1 MAWQHS
7 LAAPVSTNPLQS
19 AGLRFVRKFGVAFM
33 WATVFGLIFGAAS
46 FFRVQRQGSAGDA
59 RWHVQL
65 RLLLER
71 LEWMTY
77 DWRARELGAASTRS
91 DEVVIVSVDDETIAN
106 ARETEHAEWGMRP
119 WPRELT
125 GRVVSQL
132 IDEGAA
138 LVLLDQSFRDV
149 SPRTCSPC
157 KGERQRSDDERL
169 AALLEPRDGKVVLTW
184 SFSADRARPGERPLT
199 PVMVRL
205 GEFETTRE
213 AFGVV
218 RDALTNKAPVT
229 FLRSDG
235 KPVLWAGATSEAK
248 ARELAQTLNVK
259 NVQLRQ
265 RVPSDDEHEVT
276 ESWLAQRLAEVEVP
290 GLDVTQ
296 LVRARSID
304 SPVAPLLLW
313 GAPPG
318 AATLI
323 PDADAKVRAVPLLIS
338 GEVDGV
344 PKVMA
349 SAPLLA
355 VMALVGSRSLEYRDG
370 RLWIGG
376 RFDVPMDPDGFM
388 ALRWDASEPG
398 RGGRGT
404 VKRTV
409 PAWRVL
415 QNAED
420 DAASR
425 GVRHYDNDLAGR
437 VVVLS
442 DERAMGAA
450 SFSTPIGELGH
461 APVMAQAIVG
471 LLHSSGIVRS
481 PPISDFWLTLAFAF
495 MGAVLAVV
503 WSTSTRNPGW
513 LAWVVTIVA
522 VAGLHALAARQL
534 FVAEQRWVAMAAP
547 LLACALT
554 FLAAQGYA
562 RTLEKGLRD
571 FIGRALG
578 GAVKADVFARVERD
592 LALMRPERRPL
603 TVYFSDI
610 EGFTAVAQEKEP
622 AEVVKVLQTYLN
634 EMTSIVIESGG
645 HVDKY
650 LGDGLMAFWGA
661 PVDLDDQVGAACE
674 AALVMQERFEAKRPE
689 LEKTC
694 GRSLVLR
701 AGLETGPTVVGEMG
715 TLHHINYTV
724 MGEPVATSF
733 RLEAIAKRY
742 GSRVLVT
749 RHVVEVESERFLF
762 RSVDRLRVSRHAEP
776 LEVFELMGR
785 AADREKLGPRLD
797 RHEAA
802 MKAWRERRFAEALVA
817 FKELAAEVDDPL
829 IDRYVARCEAFVAA
843 PPPETWDGVYTG
855 FEG

>member
-1 MAWQHS
+1 M
-7 LAAPVSTNPLQS
+7 STNPLQS
-19 AGLRFVRKFGVAFM
+19 AGLRFVRKFGVAFF
-33 WATVFGLIFGAAS
+33 WATVFGLLFGGAS
-46 FFRVQRQGSAGDA
+46 FFRIERQDFTGDL

-71 LEWMTY
+71 VEWLTY
-77 DWRARELGAASTRS
+77 DWRARQLGEASQRS

-106 ARETEHAEWGMRP
+106 ARETEHPEWAMRP

-125 GRVVSQL
+125 GRVAAQVL
-132 IDEGAA
+132 DEGAA
-138 LVLLDQSFRDV
+138 LVIVDQSFRDV

-157 KGERQRSDDERL
+157 KGERLQSDDEKL
-169 AALLEPRDGKVVLTW
+169 SALLEPRDGKVVLTW
-184 SFSADRARPGERPLT
+184 NFSNDRGRPGERPLT

-205 GEFETTRE
+205 GEFDTTRE
-213 AFGVV
+213 AFAMV
-218 RDALTNKAPVT
+218 REGLSRKAPVT
-229 FLRSDG
+229 YLISDG
-235 KPVLWAGATSEAK
+235 KPVIWAGAASEAK
-248 ARELAQTLNVK
+248 AKELAQALNVK
-259 NVQLRQ
+259 TVQTRQ
-265 RVPSDDEHEVT
+265 RVPSDDEHDVDEA
-276 ESWLAQRLAEVEVP
+276 WLTQRIAEVEVEGVDP
-290 GLDVTQ
+290 SR
-296 LVRARSID
+296 LVRARSIEA
-304 SPVAPLLLW
+304 PVAPLLLW
-313 GAPPG
+313 GAPAG
-318 AATLI
+318 ASTLLED
-323 PDADAKVRAVPLLIS
+323 PDRRVRAVPLLVG
-338 GEVDGV
+338 GEIDGT
-344 PKVMA
+344 PKALA

-370 RLWIGG
+370 RLHVGA
-376 RFDVPMDPDGFM
+376 RFDVPMDPDGFG

-409 PAWRVL
+409 PAWRLL

-420 DAASR
+420 DAAAR

-437 VVVLS
+437 VVILS

-450 SFSTPIGELGH
+450 PVPTSIGELGH
-461 APVMAQAIVG
+461 AAVMAQAVVG
-471 LLHSSGIVRS
+471 LLHSTGIVRA
-481 PPISDFWLTLAFAF
+481 PPLSDFWLTIAFAF

-503 WSTSTRNPGW
+503 WSTLARNPGW
-513 LAWVVTIVA
+513 LAWVFTIAGVTA
-522 VAGLHALAARQL
+522 LHALAARQL

-547 LLACALT
+547 LFACGLT

-562 RTLEKGLRD
+562 RTIEKGLRD

-610 EGFTAVAQEKEP
+610 EGFTAVAQEKDP

-634 EMTSIVIESGG
+634 DMTNVVIESGG

-661 PVDLDDQVGAACE
+661 PVALPDQVAVACE
-674 AALVMQERFEAKRPE
+674 AALAMQEEFEKSRPA

-715 TLHHINYTV
+715 TQHRVNYTV
-724 MGEPVATSF
+724 MGEPVATAF

-742 GSRVLVT
+742 GSRVLVA
-749 RHVVEVESERFLF
+749 RPVVDDVGDRFLF
-762 RSVDRLRVSRHAEP
+762 RTVDKVEVGRLAEP
-776 LEVFELMGR
+776 LEVFELIGR
-785 AADREKLGPRLD
+785 AADREKLGPRLEK
-797 RHEAA
+797 HEAA
-802 MKAWRERRFAEALVA
+802 MKAWRERRFAEALEG
-817 FKELAAEVDDPL
+817 FKALAAEADDPL
-829 IDRYVARCEAFVAA
+829 IDRYVARCEVYLAT
-843 PPPETWDGVYTG
+843 PPPESWSGVYDRD
-855 FEG
+855 E

>member
-1 MAWQHS
+1 
-7 LAAPVSTNPLQS
+7 
-19 AGLRFVRKFGVAFM
+19 M
-33 WATVFGLIFGAAS
+33 WAAVFGFIFGAAS
-46 FFRVQRQGSAGDA
+46 FFRVERQGLAGDL

-65 RLLLER
+65 RLMLER
-71 LEWMTY
+71 LEWMSY
-77 DWRARELGAASTRS
+77 DWRARELGAASARS

-138 LVLLDQSFRDV
+138 LVLVDQSFRDV
-149 SPRTCSPC
+149 SPRTCTPC
-157 KGERQRSDDERL
+157 KGEHQLTDDERFG
-169 AALLEPRDGKVVLTW
+169 ALLEPRDGKVVLTW
-184 SFSADRARPGERPLT
+184 SFSSDRERRGDRPLT
-199 PVMVRL
+199 PLMLHL

-218 RDALTNKAPVT
+218 RDALTSKASVT

-235 KPVLWAGATSEAK
+235 KPVLWAGATSEAH
-248 ARELAQTLNVK
+248 ARELAHTLNLK
-259 NVQLRQ
+259 NVQVRQ
-265 RVPSDDEHEVT
+265 RVPSDDEYEVT
-276 ESWLAQRLAEVEVP
+276 ESWLAQRLAEVEVE
-290 GLDVTQ
+290 GLDVSR
-296 LVRARSID
+296 LVRARTIE

-318 AATLI
+318 AASLL
-323 PDADAKVRAVPLLIS
+323 PDADGKVRAVPLLIA
-338 GEVDGV
+338 GEVDRV
-344 PKVMA
+344 PKILA
-349 SAPLLA
+349 SAPLLS
-355 VMALVGSRSLEYRDG
+355 VMALIGSRSLEYRDG
-370 RLWIGG
+370 QLVIGD
-376 RFDVPMDPDGFM
+376 RFRVPMEPGGFM
-388 ALRWDASEPG
+388 ALRWDTSEPG
-398 RGGRGT
+398 RAGRGT

-420 DAASR
+420 DAVSR
-425 GVRHYDNDLAGR
+425 GVRHYDNELSGR

-450 SFSTPIGELGH
+450 SFSTPIGALGH
-461 APVMAQAIVG
+461 AAVMSQAIVG
-471 LLHSSGIVRS
+471 LLHSNGIVRAT
-481 PPISDFWLTLAFAF
+481 PESDFWLTLTFAF

-503 WSTSTRNPGW
+503 WSTLTRNPGW

-522 VAGLHALAARQL
+522 VSALHALVARQL
-534 FVAEQRWVAMAAP
+534 FIAEQRWVAMAAP
-547 LLACALT
+547 LLACGFT

-571 FIGRALG
+571 FISRALG

-603 TVYFSDI
+603 TVYFADI
-610 EGFTAVAQEKEP
+610 EGFTAVAQDKEP
-622 AEVVKVLQTYLN
+622 AQVVKVLQIYLN
-634 EMTSIVIESGG
+634 EMTTVVIESGG

-674 AALVMQERFEAKRPE
+674 AALAMQERFERRRPE
-689 LEKTC
+689 LEKMC
-694 GRSLVLR
+694 GRPLVLR

-715 TLHHINYTV
+715 TIHRVNYTV

-749 RHVVEVESERFLF
+749 KRVVENTGDRFLF
-762 RSVDRLRVSRHAEP
+762 RTVDRLRGGRHPVP
-776 LEVFELMGR
+776 LELFELIGR
-785 AADREKLGPRLD
+785 ASDRETLGPRLEQ
-797 RHEAA
+797 HEAA

-817 FKELAAEVDDPL
+817 FKALAQEGDDPL
-829 IDRYVARCEAFVAA
+829 IERYVARCEAMVKA
-843 PPPETWDGVYTG
+843 PPPETWDGVYTAQ
-855 FEG
+855 EV